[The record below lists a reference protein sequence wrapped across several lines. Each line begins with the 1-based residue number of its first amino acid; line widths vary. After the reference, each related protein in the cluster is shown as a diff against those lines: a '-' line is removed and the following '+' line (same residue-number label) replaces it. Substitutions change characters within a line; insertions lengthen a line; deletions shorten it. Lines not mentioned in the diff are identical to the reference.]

1 MEQKVESPFQAILDY
16 ELSHSI
22 PPGYINHTIQAT
34 SPNGS
39 WQRIERG
46 EVPLD
51 DAWFR
56 LFQSEIDNPRRWKTY
71 WSKLLADPGKRR
83 TLKLPEKYGD
93 GSYVGN
99 IEIPP
104 MPRID
109 AKEMFWNM
117 FGMSRVP
124 DRHMYPAVQ
133 KLKASGR
140 FVIAALSNAI
150 NFPEGIRDHKGE
162 IFDSGIH
169 RKAWSKEG
177 NNVIEVGSLEEQG
190 GFGEEREDIR
200 RNFDFYISSAN
211 VGMRKP
217 EKRIYEYA
225 IKEIQKFGKQKG
237 IDIQP
242 HEILFLDDIG
252 TNLRTARQ
260 FGMRTIK
267 VTLGKVRD
275 AVVELQE
282 QVDIQLLEE
291 GDDGIAQFAGSA
303 PMPSKL

>member
-1 MEQKVESPFQAILDY
+1 M
-16 ELSHSI
+16 
-22 PPGYINHTIQAT
+22 
-34 SPNGS
+34 
-39 WQRIERG
+39 
-46 EVPLD
+46 PLD
-51 DAWFR
+51 DEWFR
-56 LFQSEIDNPRRWKTY
+56 QFQSEIENPQRWRQY
-71 WSKLLADPGKRR
+71 WAKLLADPGKRR

-93 GSYVGN
+93 GGYVGN

-104 MPRID
+104 MPTVN

-117 FGMSRVP
+117 MKNARVP
-124 DRHMYPAVQ
+124 DPHMYPALR
-133 KLKASGR
+133 KLKESGR
-140 FVIAALSNAI
+140 FVLAALSNAI
-150 NFPEGIRDHKGE
+150 NFPEGVRDDKG
-162 IFDSGIH
+162 ILFDSGIH
-169 RKAWSKEG
+169 RKAWTKEG
-177 NNVIEVGSLEEQG
+177 KNVIEVGSPEEQG

-200 RNFDFYISSAN
+200 KNFDFYISSAN

-225 IKEIQKFGKQKG
+225 ITEIQKFGKQKS

-260 FGMRTIK
+260 CGLRTIK
-267 VTLGKVRD
+267 VTLGKSKD

-282 QVDIQLLEE
+282 QVGMQLLE
-291 GDDGIAQFAGSA
+291 DGAATGQFAGSA